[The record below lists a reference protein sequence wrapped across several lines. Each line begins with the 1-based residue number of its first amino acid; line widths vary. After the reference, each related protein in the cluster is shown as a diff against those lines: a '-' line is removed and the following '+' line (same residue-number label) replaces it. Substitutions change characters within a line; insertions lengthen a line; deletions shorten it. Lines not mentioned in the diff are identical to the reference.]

1 MNPNFLLEINNFY
14 KFSSEYKNYEDEHGC
29 TINKDLLYSKNPT
42 INTFS
47 YQIKMNN
54 LDKCIYNPYTLDYAV
69 ENPNYCQRPSYYA
82 LLGDNLSIIYDYIIS
97 KEFYDK
103 VIKYKNQHPECYPLW
118 EMWLNI
124 NPYSEDLLLSDINM
138 LWLDALSLNPKCFK
152 IFKKYKETK
161 YYDSDSDYLN
171 DDLLSVNPSIITY
184 NYEIIKEKNKDI
196 NEELI
201 KELYKP
207 ERIINFLINNE
218 SIDDYLN

>member
-1 MNPNFLLEINNFY
+1 MNPNLLFEIKNFY
-14 KFSSEYKNYEDEHGC
+14 KFSPKYINYKDEHNC
-29 TINKDLLYSKNPT
+29 RINQDLLYSINPA

-47 YQIKMNN
+47 YQIKINN

-69 ENPNYCQRPSYYA
+69 ENPNYCKNPSYYA
-82 LLGDNLSIIYDYIIS
+82 LLNENLSIIYNYIIS

-103 VIKYKNQHPECYPLW
+103 VIKYKNQYPECYPLW

-138 LWLDALSLNPKCFK
+138 LWLDVLSLNPKCFK
-152 IFKKYKETK
+152 IFEKYKETK

-171 DDLLSVNPSIITY
+171 DDVLSVNPCITSY
-184 NYEIIKEKNKDI
+184 NYFAIKERNQDI

-201 KELYKP
+201 KELYSP
-207 ERIINFLINNE
+207 ERISKYLINNE
-218 SIDDYLN
+218 SIDEYLN